1 MHGARKAVILL
12 LALAGFGAL
21 RLPVEQ
27 RVTRSLTGHGLL
39 PERLALGTREKLG
52 QTGAVVALGGLRTLI
67 AALLNLR
74 AYGFFEQ
81 QDWFRLEDTFHTIVT
96 LAPRSIYYWDTGAWH
111 LAYNAASYYQ
121 SEGAP
126 DTPALRRRHLW
137 RDAIQRGIALLER
150 GIRNNPDSWVL
161 PYRLGRLHDDPLKL
175 TNHPE
180 AARWFEYAIA
190 RGAPPYARRALL
202 WSIARIPGRERETL
216 AYARQLFADE
226 ANRVPTL
233 RCVLFAAESR
243 ADPARRPDR
252 RRLRQPPAGVEPAPR
267 LLRPLAQGPAPGR
280 RRAGPALAPA
290 TARGAA
296 RRAPAG
302 RRIRPRP
309 RPLRFRR

>member
-243 ADPARRPDR
+243 ADPAR
-252 RRLRQPPAGVEPAPR
+252 PPADRIDAVFDNHQQAWNQLRVYYDRSLKALPQDGVEPALRWLQQR
-267 LLRPLAQGPAPGR
+267 LEVPPGERLPDAGSAPAPGR
-280 RRAGPALAPA
+280 
-290 TARGAA
+290 
-296 RRAPAG
+296 
-302 RRIRPRP
+302 
-309 RPLRFRR
+309 